1 MDLGAAAL
9 RKRGGRGW
17 RVEWT
22 GDMAEKGRVVVG
34 SLWGRVFGGR
44 SFQHVK
50 RRIVGVGE
58 MVGTLGCVDT

>member
-1 MDLGAAAL
+1 M
-9 RKRGGRGW
+9 
-17 RVEWT
+17 
-22 GDMAEKGRVVVG
+22 G